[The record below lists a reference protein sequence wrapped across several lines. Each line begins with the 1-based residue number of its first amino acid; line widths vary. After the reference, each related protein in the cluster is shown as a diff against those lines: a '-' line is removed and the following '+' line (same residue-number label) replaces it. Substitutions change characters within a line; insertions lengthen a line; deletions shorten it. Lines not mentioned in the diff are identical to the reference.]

1 MRHKLL
7 LGDCLPVSAS
17 FPEMDAV
24 LKRLQTAAFLELSY
38 FEQFQHIQE
47 ILCQLIREFP
57 EPAFLLG
64 QVIDFLNQI
73 NRHKVWKEPLNLAH
87 FEMWLNQFS
96 GLSEEGNRRIRGKI
110 VGKWLPREEYQLF
123 FPIGMHQT
131 YFGTHFVAAH
141 LSPDIDTM
149 TASFCGW
156 LDAFAARIGSALHVW
171 SLPGGAPDSVFTSIF
186 EEMIGRGVFTT
197 IARTAPRLLLTA
209 MDLLTQKGVKKE
221 TGESLAI
228 EVDPPVYLYL
238 HSDID
243 EMRQKM
249 RHECYLTV
257 VDEEKDGELIPLGI
271 VRAEDLKRRFLGTIS
286 FRDFSNHDEVK
297 MASYLELISVVDH
310 HKSSLKTASIPSI
323 LIADVQS
330 SNVLMAETSFVVNDR
345 YSCGGMDSAS
355 IEAQIEAVVQQ
366 LDAPSSMRI
375 LQRLLQR
382 KIAIQRTHA
391 FYIDPSREFQEYLSF
406 LYAILDD
413 TDLLTKVS
421 ARDVL
426 CVGELLN
433 RLKSLTLSKEVEIVQ
448 FEDLPRDA
456 DFAKKAARRILQQE
470 DMYSLYKKIY
480 FLREEEVKAHLAL
493 CVAGKASNLFLDTKE
508 QSGCAR
514 VGQTKLFSSNFSD
527 FICQADEIRTTW
539 LKLAQCA
546 YSENNELTLHMQM
559 ISTIA
564 SAEDVYRGTTDSY
577 THRDEIWIW
586 TPSNQLAGEHLNSFL
601 SSFSSSV
608 KKREEISL
616 EIRGEQT
623 GFWKPLFND
632 YFKDLVARGSFS
644 PQEVHSVII
653 LRFPACRFNSRK
665 TAISVHLPQI

>member
-1 MRHKLL
+1 MVL
-7 LGDCLPVSAS
+7 LGDCLPVTAS

-24 LKRLQTAAFLELSY
+24 LKKLKTAAFLELSY
-38 FEQFQHIQE
+38 FAQFQHIQE
-47 ILCQLIREFP
+47 MLCQLIREFP

-96 GLSEEGNRRIRGKI
+96 CLSEEENRHIRGKI
-110 VGKWLPREEYQLF
+110 AGKWLPREEYQLF
-123 FPIGMHQT
+123 FPIGMHQI

-149 TASFCGW
+149 TASFWGW
-156 LDAFAARIGSALHVW
+156 LDAFAARVGSALHVW

-186 EEMIGRGVFTT
+186 EEMIGRGVLTT
-197 IARTAPRLLLTA
+197 VARTAPRLLLTA
-209 MDLLTQKGVKKE
+209 MDLLTQKGLKKE
-221 TGESLAI
+221 TGEWLAI
-228 EVDPPVYLYL
+228 EVDPLDYLHL

-249 RHECYLTV
+249 QHDCALTV
-257 VDEEKDGELIPLGI
+257 VMEDKEGELIPLGI
-271 VRAEDLKRRFLGTIS
+271 VRAEDLKRRFLGSVS
-286 FRDFSNHDEVK
+286 FRDFSNYDEVK

-310 HKSSLKTASIPSI
+310 HKSSLKTVSIPSI
-323 LIADVQS
+323 LIGDAQS
-330 SNVLMAETSFVVNDR
+330 CNVLMAETSFVLNGH
-345 YSCGGMDSAS
+345 YSCGGMDAAS
-355 IEAQIEAVVQQ
+355 IETQIQEAVQQ
-366 LDAPSSMRI
+366 LDTPSGMRI

-382 KIAIQRTHA
+382 KIAIQRMHA
-391 FYIDPSREFQEYLSF
+391 FYIDPAREFQEYLSF

-433 RLKSLTLSKEVEIVQ
+433 RLKSLALSKEVEIIQ

-480 FLREEEVKAHLAL
+480 SLREEEVKVHLGL

-514 VGQTKLFSSNFSD
+514 VGQMKLFPSNFSD
-527 FICQADEIRTTW
+527 FISQAEEIRAAW
-539 LKLAQCA
+539 LKLAQRA
-546 YSENNELTLHMQM
+546 YCENKELTLHMQM

-564 SAEDVYRGTTDSY
+564 SAEDVYRGATDSY
-577 THRDEIWIW
+577 THLDEMWIW

-601 SSFSSSV
+601 SSFSSSI
-608 KKREEISL
+608 KKREGISL
-616 EIRGEQT
+616 EIRGEQI
-623 GFWKPLFND
+623 GFWKPLFHD
-632 YFKDLVARGSFS
+632 YFKDLAARATLS
-644 PQEVHSVII
+644 PQEIHSMII